1 MACSPFLLKA
11 NSIFHEG
18 LPKRLSSAS
27 RAIVSKYSD
36 QRILR
41 AAGFFA
47 IAFPSAEALLKTRAM
62 TAAPCLVLDIGLPG
76 LSGFELYQRLIKT
89 GAKLPVI
96 FITAG
101 SERAREVGAIAY
113 YSSPQLEQRYAAS
126 LLEGF
131 RFVRQLIPINQLNV
145 PS

>member
-1 MACSPFLLKA
+1 MLQNVSASFTFGAKQA
-11 NSIFHEG
+11 
-18 LPKRLSSAS
+18 LPEEQKNVVVVVEDDASAS
-27 RAIVSKYSD
+27 RAI
-36 QRILR
+36 QRVLR

-47 IAFPSAEALLKTRAM
+47 IAFPSAEALLKTRAVT
-62 TAAPCLVLDIGLPG
+62 TAAGLVLDIGLPG

-113 YSSPQLEQRYAAS
+113 LLKPVPKREPLDAITRALS
-126 LLEGF
+126 LGKGTRL
-131 RFVRQLIPINQLNV
+131 PC
-145 PS
+145 